1 MFTVIFVIALLSSIV
16 VRLWLSRRQIAYV
29 RANRGKVPEQFRE
42 KVTLTEHQR
51 AADYTVANMRLGMVA
66 IFIDSLMLIVLTL
79 IGGLNWLDQFLQNYL
94 GQGLLYGLGLIASV
108 GVMSSFVDL
117 PLTIYRQFHVE
128 EKFGFNRMNMRLFVS
143 DLLRNFLLAIVIG
156 MPIILAVLWLMN
168 SAGANWWL
176 WTWFLWVA
184 FSVLM
189 MVLAPTVIMPLYNR
203 FTPLTD
209 ETLRARIEALLMRCG
224 FTSKGVFV
232 MDGSKRSS
240 HGNAYFTGFG
250 SAKRIVFFDTLI
262 EKLTA
267 DEIEA
272 VLAHELG
279 HFHYRHIA
287 KRMAATFLL
296 SLGVLALLGWL
307 IEQSWFYTSL
317 GVIPNLTANNHAL
330 ALILFFLVLP
340 VFSFFFTPLSN
351 VLSRKHEFQADA
363 FAAKQASA
371 PKLISALVKLY
382 QDNAATLTPDPLY
395 SRFYASH
402 PPASQRIAQLA
413 ACVKQ

>member
-1 MFTVIFVIALLSSIV
+1 MFTFIFVVALLSSV
-16 VRLWLSRRQIAYV
+16 AVRLWLNRRQIACV
-29 RANRGKVPEQFRE
+29 RANRDKVPDQFCE

-51 AADYTVANMRLGMVA
+51 AADYTVANMHLGMVA
-66 IFIDSLMLIVLTL
+66 LFIESLLLIMLTL

-108 GVMSSFVDL
+108 GLISSLVDL
-117 PLTIYRQFHVE
+117 PLTIYRQFYVE
-128 EKFGFNRMNMRLFVS
+128 EKFGFNRMSVRLFIS
-143 DLLRNFLLAIVIG
+143 DLLRNFLLGIVIG
-156 MPIILAVLWLMN
+156 IPIILAVLWLMN
-168 SAGANWWL
+168 SAGTHWWL

-184 FSVLM
+184 FSLLM
-189 MVLAPTVIMPLYNR
+189 MVVAPTIIMPLYNR

-209 ETLRARIEALLMRCG
+209 ETLRARIEALLARCG

-287 KRMAATFLL
+287 KRMVVTFLL

-307 IEQSWFYTSL
+307 VEQSWFYTSL
-317 GVIPNLTANNHAL
+317 GVAPSLTASNHAL

-340 VFSFFFTPLSN
+340 VFSFFLTPLGN
-351 VLSRKHEFQADA
+351 ILSRKHEFQADA

-395 SRFYASH
+395 SHFYASH
-402 PPASQRIAQLA
+402 PPASQRIARLA
-413 ACVKQ
+413 LSVK